1 MSFNKLIESSI
12 MKVNNFILKH
22 KNYTPLD
29 GLINLV
35 LPWFK
40 YLMDSIFL
48 DYVSIVCRIEN
59 ENKIA

>member
-1 MSFNKLIESSI
+1 
-12 MKVNNFILKH
+12 MKVTNFILKH